1 MASGDV
7 SGPKLAADI
16 HVELGPSRQRHGHS
30 ISRHEQRRNEARLVF
45 NKIIAGHYRD
55 AANDYSQVGALF
67 VTWAVNDLQLSGTDS
82 EVSSFKPVC
91 ISYTDKLSTGESAAC
106 YFQRKP

>member
-1 MASGDV
+1 MASDDV
-7 SGPKLAADI
+7 SVPKLAADI
-16 HVELGPSRQRHGHS
+16 HVELGPSRQRHRQTLS
-30 ISRHEQRRNEARLVF
+30 KHEQRRAEARLVF

-82 EVSSFKPVC
+82 EVSSLQIRLHFVH
-91 ISYTDKLSTGESAAC
+91 
-106 YFQRKP
+106 